1 MIKQLL
7 PNRVSKTLLTIAA
20 FIMVAISASAQ
31 EPTWTAE
38 AYDCLNEGWTGSVF
52 SGGFNFD
59 NITVEYYEET
69 NTLVAKNYMGGEGTD
84 LTIVLNADGSIKT
97 INGETRDSYGSMGAY
112 TGNDD
117 YYFAYFYP
125 DYDTYVVANKDYG
138 YIILSGYFYKDYND
152 AGTWLYYMIE
162 WPKPV
167 PAPKVIELSSY
178 NINTTGG
185 TFNFDTNVE
194 FAGGATTVNAIS
206 TKSGNKY
213 PATLSLDPD
222 DYTIVNLS
230 FEKSLKVGNTYTIEI
245 PDNCIK
251 SIYNEALVDTVLT
264 FTVTEKG
271 TEVVEEPAWTTHA
284 TVWAGEGYFYNP
296 DNNDVIVSYYEK
308 SHTLKIENFMGDYS
322 DDLTVVVNTEGG
334 VDDYGDYSITSI
346 NGSGQYG
353 GGYAGWSYSAGSYI
367 EPYWVDFYA
376 PYCYALPEYEYG
388 EFGGCGYG
396 YNNDNSSV
404 WANYYISW
412 YNGDINKSVLE
423 DAIAEANN
431 VIAYANDKGLNVP
444 TSLTSAVE
452 AGQTALDT
460 QDSSSYEDKAVA
472 INEEMSSDYLQALS
486 TVSSLY
492 DMYKYVPVGINVFE
506 LTPANASKIEEE
518 FASINYSLYFASGIE
533 LYLAMNDFKEA
544 LLKYSVTMPKA
555 NETFTIQDKASGL
568 YLNIANGEAYVAETP
583 THFQFHRVA
592 EEKAGLGS
600 WYLYNTEERAYMGYD
615 DDLSNVVEEW
625 SSKSQFCIST
635 VSKNIWYISP
645 IANPEKYVM
654 AGRYNNVTFGE
665 QERAHAE
672 WYIAYSEVPTYDI
685 TEAEENTSDAE
696 ATVITSAQAANIEGT
711 FYTING
717 AKLSAAQKGINI
729 VKYNNGTVKKV
740 LVK

>member
-1 MIKQLL
+1 
-7 PNRVSKTLLTIAA
+7 
-20 FIMVAISASAQ
+20 
-31 EPTWTAE
+31 
-38 AYDCLNEGWTGSVF
+38 
-52 SGGFNFD
+52 
-59 NITVEYYEET
+59 
-69 NTLVAKNYMGGEGTD
+69 
-84 LTIVLNADGSIKT
+84 
-97 INGETRDSYGSMGAY
+97 MGAY

-178 NINTTGG
+178 NINTTSG

-194 FAGGATTVNAIS
+194 FAGGATKVTAKS
-206 TKSGNKY
+206 TKSGNEY

-284 TVWAGEGYFYNP
+284 TIWAGEGYFYNP

-308 SHTLKIENFMGDYS
+308 SHTLKIQNFMGDWS
-322 DDLTVVVNTEGG
+322 SELSVVVNTEGET
-334 VDDYGDYSITSI
+334 DDYGDYAVTSI
-346 NGSGQYG
+346 NGSAGYG
-353 GGYAGWSYSAGSYI
+353 GAYTGWSYSAGAYI
-367 EPYWVDFYA
+367 DDPYYVSLYA
-376 PYCYALPEYEYG
+376 PYCYALPEYGYG
-388 EFGGCGYG
+388 EFGGDGYG
-396 YNNDNSSV
+396 YNYSDGSSY
-404 WANYYISW
+404 WGSYYISW
-412 YNGDINKSVLE
+412 YNDDTNKNALE
-423 DAIAEANN
+423 DALADANTA
-431 VIAYANDKGLNVP
+431 IEYANANGLDIP
-444 TSLTSAVE
+444 EALTSAVE
-452 AGQTALDT
+452 NGQEILDTESEEGYEYATAEINEAMSTDYTKTLKDVAELYNAFSSTPVGVNIFEYTPRTASKLSDEFDNMNSTLGRTKSAFELYEAMKSLKTALRKNQIT
-460 QDSSSYEDKAVA
+460 Y
-472 INEEMSSDYLQALS
+472 
-486 TVSSLY
+486 
-492 DMYKYVPVGINVFE
+492 
-506 LTPANASKIEEE
+506 
-518 FASINYSLYFASGIE
+518 
-533 LYLAMNDFKEA
+533 
-544 LLKYSVTMPKA
+544 PKTD
-555 NETFTIQDKASGL
+555 ETFTIQNKADGL
-568 YLNIANGEAYVAETP
+568 YLNIADGEAYVAETP
-583 THFQFHRVA
+583 THFQFHKVVNERTGDV
-592 EEKAGLGS
+592 S
-600 WYLYNTEERAYMGYD
+600 WYLYNTEERSYMGYED
-615 DDLSNVVEEW
+615 NTVIEEW
-625 SSKSQFCIST
+625 SRNSQFYVGS

-645 IANPEKYVM
+645 ISNPETFVM
-654 AGRYNNVTFGE
+654 AGRTNNVYFGE

-685 TEAEENTSDAE
+685 TEAEDNTSDAE
-696 ATVITSAQAANIEGT
+696 ATVITSVQAANIEGT
-711 FYTING
+711 FYSING